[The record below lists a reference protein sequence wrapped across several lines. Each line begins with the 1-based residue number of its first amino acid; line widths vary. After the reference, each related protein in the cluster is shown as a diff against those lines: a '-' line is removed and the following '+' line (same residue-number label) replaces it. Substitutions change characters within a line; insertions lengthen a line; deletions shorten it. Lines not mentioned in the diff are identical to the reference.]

1 MNFCEWEKSSANYG
15 RKRLHSGIEGAYSGE
30 QEFLNGRPITPF
42 LSESAQHAVVAGA
55 IGAAIG
61 LLSGLA
67 VRRNA
72 SANKPLAGLIFGG
85 AFGFGAGV
93 AWECRHLGA
102 SVIAGALKNIGKVR
116 DEHWLENNPIDYA

>member
-15 RKRLHSGIEGAYSGE
+15 RKLFHSGIEGAYSGE

-42 LSESAQHAVVAGA
+42 LNESAQHALMAGA

-85 AFGFGAGV
+85 AFGFGAGI

-102 SVIAGALKNIGKVR
+102 SVIAGAWKNLGKVR
-116 DEHWLENNPIDYA
+116 DEHWLEKNPIDYA